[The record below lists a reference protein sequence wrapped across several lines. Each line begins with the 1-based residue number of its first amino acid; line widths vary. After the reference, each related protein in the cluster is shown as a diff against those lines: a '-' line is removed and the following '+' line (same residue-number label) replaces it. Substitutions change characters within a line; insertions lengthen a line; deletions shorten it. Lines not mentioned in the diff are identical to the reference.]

1 MTLNKAQFE
10 QFVEN
15 YVSLIVEGLDVEQL
29 ETIATDLLILKVAV
43 ESPEDWK
50 YNIFHNAHYG
60 IFCLR
65 EGKLELISKHFEMP
79 KFRKCKCN
87 SFEVA
92 QNKVTEWIAQF
103 N

>member
-1 MTLNKAQFE
+1 MYFKA
-10 QFVEN
+10 EN
-15 YVSLIVEGLDVEQL
+15 SMLGDSTSTFIR
-29 ETIATDLLILKVAV
+29 VAV
-43 ESPEDWK
+43 ESPEDWN

-65 EGKLELISKHFEMP
+65 DNKLELISRHFEMP

-87 SFEVA
+87 SFEIA
-92 QNKVTEWIAQF
+92 QSKVTQWIASF

>member
-1 MTLNKAQFE
+1 MYFKTDE
-10 QFVEN
+10 S
-15 YVSLIVEGLDVEQL
+15 SLGGSTSTFIR
-29 ETIATDLLILKVAV
+29 VAV
-43 ESPEDWK
+43 ESPEDWN

-65 EGKLELISKHFEMP
+65 DNKLELISKHFQMP

-87 SFEVA
+87 SFEIA
-92 QNKVTEWIAQF
+92 QSKVTQWIASF

>member
-1 MTLNKAQFE
+1 MYLNTDQS
-10 QFVEN
+10 
-15 YVSLIVEGLDVEQL
+15 SLGGS
-29 ETIATDLLILKVAV
+29 TSTFLKVAV

-92 QNKVTEWIAQF
+92 QNKVTECIAQF

>member
-1 MTLNKAQFE
+1 MYFQTDE
-10 QFVEN
+10 S
-15 YVSLIVEGLDVEQL
+15 SLGGSTSTFIR
-29 ETIATDLLILKVAV
+29 VAV
-43 ESPEDWK
+43 ESPEDWN

-65 EGKLELISKHFEMP
+65 DNKLELISKHFEMP

-87 SFEVA
+87 SFEIA
-92 QNKVTEWIAQF
+92 QSKVQQWIASF